1 MTLARDQYVN
11 YLSSIQKPIRKFF
24 TKKIQPLYLQHL
36 RCLIFRAGWTVT
48 KIYSHFSFDQE
59 RFKRNFI
66 HINQRLK
73 QAAKDSVEKDFS
85 TRISMFGESNEISY
99 LKKYYNSFDNV
110 VSKFVLTELLER
122 NIDKKT
128 NDGMMRIQKMIHSK
142 TSC

>member
-1 MTLARDQYVN
+1 
-11 YLSSIQKPIRKFF
+11 
-24 TKKIQPLYLQHL
+24 
-36 RCLIFRAGWTVT
+36 
-48 KIYSHFSFDQE
+48 
-59 RFKRNFI
+59 
-66 HINQRLK
+66 
-73 QAAKDSVEKDFS
+73 
-85 TRISMFGESNEISY
+85 MFGESNEISY